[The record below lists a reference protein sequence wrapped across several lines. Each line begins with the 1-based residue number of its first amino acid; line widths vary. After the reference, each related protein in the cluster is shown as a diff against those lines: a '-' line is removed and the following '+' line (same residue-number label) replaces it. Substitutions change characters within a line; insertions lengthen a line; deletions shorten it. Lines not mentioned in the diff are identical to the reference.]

1 MHFGKNNSKLM
12 IFYKKKIIKKK
23 TERRRAFKI
32 KPVSWFYLVN
42 FARKNGLIDHGL
54 FYIITPFGQR
64 AAYIVRKNPS
74 NFESKIVG
82 FFSELKN
89 SEWQKILH

>member
-1 MHFGKNNSKLM
+1 M
-12 IFYKKKIIKKK
+12 IFYKKKNNKKKK
-23 TERRRAFKI
+23 TEKRRAFKI

-82 FFSELKN
+82 FFFRTKE
-89 SEWQKILH
+89 